1 MRACACVC
9 VRVRVRAC
17 ARARACA
24 CVRARA
30 CACVRAR
37 VSNFRYRFMS
47 ASVVAAAA
55 AGVSNLRYRF
65 MFFLGPCRGRAG
77 SPTLTSLRFVFSMKP
92 AKYVEMAAVS
102 TWRRDITFSFSPTS
116 PSYRFEK
123 GAKNTE
129 VRAKRYETQRPYASF
144 NERPLAEMWRNLPSL
159 HHPPDRANIQHPLP
173 RMPPWTRRRSA
184 QVENQ
189 TVLADS
195 SIQKCSR
202 NSQQAQSFRMPPLV
216 DKTQPFGP

>member
-1 MRACACVC
+1 
-9 VRVRVRAC
+9 
-17 ARARACA
+17 
-24 CVRARA
+24 
-30 CACVRAR
+30 
-37 VSNFRYRFMS
+37 
-47 ASVVAAAA
+47 
-55 AGVSNLRYRF
+55 
-65 MFFLGPCRGRAG
+65 
-77 SPTLTSLRFVFSMKP
+77 
-92 AKYVEMAAVS
+92 MAAVG
-102 TWRRDITFSFSPTS
+102 TWRRDI
-116 PSYRFEK
+116 PSTNCLFPFEK
-123 GAKNTE
+123 GAKSTE